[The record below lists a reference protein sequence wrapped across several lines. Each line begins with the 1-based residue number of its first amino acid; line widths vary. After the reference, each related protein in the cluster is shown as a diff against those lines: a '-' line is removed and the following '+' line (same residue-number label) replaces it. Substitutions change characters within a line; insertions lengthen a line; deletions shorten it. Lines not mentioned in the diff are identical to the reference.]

1 MGRLAS
7 RCLLIVTI
15 VNSLEGAAVRVVS
28 DAERTEGCVAVPLYR
43 HPAPRLP
50 DGWVDPVGTIGDLTV
65 LRPASDGNA
74 SPRDGG
80 LGQGRC

>member
-43 HPAPRLP
+43 SRATVARWLGRP
-50 DGWVDPVGTIGDLTV
+50 GWHDWE
-65 LRPASDGNA
+65 SDCA
-74 SPRDGG
+74 QTRV
-80 LGQGRC
+80 